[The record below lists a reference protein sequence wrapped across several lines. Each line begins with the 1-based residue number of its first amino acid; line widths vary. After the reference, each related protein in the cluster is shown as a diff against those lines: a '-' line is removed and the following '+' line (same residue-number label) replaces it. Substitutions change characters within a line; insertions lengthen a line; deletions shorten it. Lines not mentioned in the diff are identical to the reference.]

1 MSKKRIHYQNWIAE
15 SGINPDNLKNKGGAA
30 SDFLSEISLISID
43 CIPELLNSY
52 QMKDKRQTELQLLI
66 QQKVKDA
73 LNSLPEKEREFIK
86 LFYHMGKTYRE
97 ISELSDMRVHR
108 LESIHARA
116 IKRLKK
122 SLAIFVKER
131 FSIESEESEKDASLK
146 TCPLCN
152 SKKNKEINELINNRD
167 KTDTWK
173 PIVKILKDSYSIKL
187 KTIQI
192 LIGHDKYH
200 I

>member
-15 SGINPDNLKNKGGAA
+15 SGIKPDNSRNKSASA
-30 SDFLSEISLISID
+30 SDFLSEISLISIE

-52 QMKDKRQTELQLLI
+52 SMREKGYSEIQLLI

-73 LNSLPEKEREFIK
+73 LGSLPEKEKEFIK
-86 LFYHMGKTYRE
+86 LFYFMGKTYRE

-108 LESIHARA
+108 LESIHFRA

-122 SLAIFVKER
+122 SLSLFVKEH
-131 FSIESEESEKDASLK
+131 FSIELKNNTSLNP
-146 TCPLCN
+146 CPLCL
-152 SKKNKEINELINNRD
+152 SKKVGEINELIKNRD
-167 KTDTWK
+167 KTETWK
-173 PIVKILKDSYSIKL
+173 PIIKILKENYSIKL
-187 KTIQI
+187 KTIQTI
-192 LIGHDKYH
+192 IGHEKYH